1 VCRPIEEII
10 FPQNQAFDVCQN
22 FLGKTKAQKFCKLQT
37 NLVSRLAS
45 RIVSPRLGLGLIG
58 AMADFT
64 TKLTN
69 KLLRHDAS

>member
-1 VCRPIEEII
+1 MS
-10 FPQNQAFDVCQN
+10 A
-22 FLGKTKAQKFCKLQT
+22 KTFWEKLKPKSFANCKPTPLVGLQVA
-37 NLVSRLAS
+37 LFHQ
-45 RIVSPRLGLGLIG
+45 RLGPGLIG